1 MTTIKEEKLWNV
13 FIYPIMRIEIL
24 NIKAENAI
32 EATEE
37 AERSFNGNQN
47 YFLRN
52 AEFAEEISY
61 YLVDEVGDDD
71 FNNSIIIENQ

>member
-13 FIYPIMRIEIL
+13 FIYPIMRIEML

-47 YFLRN
+47 FFLRN

-71 FNNSIIIENQ
+71 FNNTIIIENQ

>member
-47 YFLRN
+47 HFLIN